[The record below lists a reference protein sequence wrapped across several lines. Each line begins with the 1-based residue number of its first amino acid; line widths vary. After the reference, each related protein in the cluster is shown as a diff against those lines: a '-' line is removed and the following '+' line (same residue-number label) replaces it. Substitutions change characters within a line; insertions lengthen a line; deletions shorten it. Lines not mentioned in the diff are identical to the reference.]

1 MVKRYMDQTGP
12 PLPAGKGALCHL
24 PLVTK
29 LQMNISNPRDEF
41 KIDTFVC
48 QKTDIT
54 NYALAFSKPNR
65 LGAVVQHIP

>member
-1 MVKRYMDQTGP
+1 
-12 PLPAGKGALCHL
+12 
-24 PLVTK
+24 
-29 LQMNISNPRDEF
+29 MNISNPRDEF
-41 KIDTFVC
+41 KIDTFLC